1 MLAFAAF
8 QRKLGTQQ
16 SSIDASRDE
25 KAELMR
31 SKLRLERGGHGGEQN
46 VSGELKE
53 DAPDCDGAD
62 FVGGWLGHGDKAA
75 SYDSGAE

>member
-31 SKLRLERGGHGGEQN
+31 SKLRLERGGYGGEQT
-46 VSGELKE
+46 
-53 DAPDCDGAD
+53 
-62 FVGGWLGHGDKAA
+62 
-75 SYDSGAE
+75 